1 MFRTQPTPFFDD
13 VHVGDEPP
21 KAMIRLT
28 PPIMVRWCAAIELW
42 RRDHYDKDFAVG
54 HVKQPDILGSGLWSR
69 GMLYAYLS
77 NWAGLDGWVWKQKH
91 QNRAP
96 LLPGDEFTIWS
107 RVTNK
112 EVIDGL
118 GYVELDLGMRTLLP
132 VSLLPRCGR
141 KESKSHRLLRRSVP
155 SGSYE
160 ALPRPYS
167 MPATVAT
174 APLLIADS

>member
-118 GYVELDLGMRTLLP
+118 GYVELDLGMRTQD
-132 VSLLPRCGR
+132 GQE
-141 KESKSHRLLRRSVP
+141 KVP
-155 SGSYE
+155 
-160 ALPRPYS
+160 AH
-167 MPATVAT
+167 ATVVL
-174 APLLIADS
+174 PLRGGRAVPYPFLPPQQES